1 MELGNT
7 DNAKRHES
15 LEACVKMIMDHTDGE
30 TNFFNCFVPKLK
42 IVSKKENYKYAIG
55 TNK

>member
-15 LEACVKMIMDHTDGE
+15 LEACVKMIMDHTDGSYGWRYGE
-30 TNFFNCFVPKLK
+30 
-42 IVSKKENYKYAIG
+42 S
-55 TNK
+55 

>member
-15 LEACVKMIMDHTDGE
+15 LEACVKMIMDHTDGDME
-30 TNFFNCFVPKLK
+30 KVDELLQLLRIK
-42 IVSKKENYKYAIG
+42 IENRVEKG
-55 TNK
+55 EL